1 MKVTTKGHTT
11 LIKDTEGDIVQFLE
25 KINSQY
31 HTFKDYNLVLDISQD
46 KTVDV
51 KSIKIFADLAKQHK
65 KAKKSIVFVVKD
77 IDFNKIPVSIIVV
90 PSQLEAHDLIEM
102 DEIERD
108 LGF

>member
-1 MKVTTKGHTT
+1 MKVTTKGHTII
-11 LIKDTEGDIVQFLE
+11 IKDTEGDIVQFLD
-25 KINSQY
+25 KVNSQY
-31 HTFKDYNLVLDISQD
+31 HSFKDSNLILDISQD

-51 KSIKIFADLAKQHK
+51 KSIKIFTDLAKQHK
-65 KAKKSIVFVVKD
+65 KAKKSIVFVVND

-90 PSQLEAHDLIEM
+90 PTQLEAQDLIEM

>member
-25 KINSQY
+25 KIKSQY
-31 HTFKDYNLVLDISQD
+31 NTFKDYNLILDISQD

-51 KSIKIFADLAKQHK
+51 KSIKIFADLAKQCK

-77 IDFNKIPVSIIVV
+77 IDFNKIPGSIIVV
-90 PSQLEAHDLIEM
+90 PTQLEAQDLIEM

>member
-31 HTFKDYNLVLDISQD
+31 NTFKDYNLILDISQD

-51 KSIKIFADLAKQHK
+51 KSIKIFTDLAKQYK

-77 IDFNKIPVSIIVV
+77 IDFNKIPGSIIVV
-90 PSQLEAHDLIEM
+90 PTQLEAQDLIEM